1 MRLNLIKNLPMVA
14 LCSLLGLTT
23 AYAQAPSAEQLIQ
36 GKWQS
41 MRDHGV
47 ILEVGGKTW
56 SMHNVSDKKPER
68 NTFTYQAH
76 CEDGSQKACF
86 AVSGKFD
93 ISYYHVI
100 ALQKHVVK
108 LQEGEIIQSYK
119 KLK

>member
-1 MRLNLIKNLPMVA
+1 MFKLIKNIPTIA
-14 LCSLLGLTT
+14 LCSLLGLPTV
-23 AYAQAPSAEQLIQ
+23 YANSTSPEQLIQ

-41 MRDHGV
+41 MREKGV

-56 SMHNVSDKKPER
+56 SIHNISDKKPVR
-68 NTFTYQAH
+68 DTFAYQAQ
-76 CEDGSQKACF
+76 CEDGSKKACF

-100 ALQKHVVK
+100 SLQKNSLK
-108 LQEGEIIQSYK
+108 LQEGEMIQSYK